1 MPGGLAK
8 CFAHFNAKGRN
19 ARWSWSA
26 LTEDKR
32 EVVLTLWKDELR
44 YVGGK
49 PTYTSG
55 TGENL
60 IVWQRKPGNAERLE
74 NLKWA
79 RDHCGGL
86 FSVVITIAEDV
97 HASPR
102 SIADCYP
109 VDWKMRITSLDEK
122 TGAFEAVLA
131 S

>member
-1 MPGGLAK
+1 M
-8 CFAHFNAKGRN
+8 
-19 ARWSWSA
+19 
-26 LTEDKR
+26 
-32 EVVLTLWKDELR
+32 VLTLWKDELS

-49 PTYTSG
+49 PSYASG
-55 TGENL
+55 TGEKL
-60 IVWQRKPGNAERLE
+60 IVWQHKRGNAERLE

-86 FSVVITIAEDV
+86 FSVVITVAADV

-109 VDWKMRITSLDEK
+109 VDWKMRITSLDEE
-122 TGAFEAVLA
+122 TGAFKAVHA